1 MPRGHP
7 DDLRARVNRGSR
19 RVATGSISP
28 LERHP
33 EALLTLVARQPD
45 LTLWTKTVARGAKS
59 GSVAVWRP
67 KKVDQTRPRC
77 RPGWRARD
85 APRLAPCPHSPE
97 ACTNYFRP
105 AGYTRCNGNPL

>member
-59 GSVAVWRP
+59 GSVGAVRRP
-67 KKVDQTRPRC
+67 KKVDQTRPRR
-77 RPGWRARD
+77 RPGWREQGM
-85 APRLAPCPHSPE
+85 PRSLSAQ
-97 ACTNYFRP
+97 A
-105 AGYTRCNGNPL
+105 